1 MRKLSA
7 LILAAVLLLFGCSQ
21 KKVEISLDGEIS
33 EPRQVESEHSPEDS
47 ADGKPLIEVG
57 AQDTIKIMVRADGA
71 PGMYLGEDGEV
82 HGFYVDLERMIME
95 EMGQAYELIPYDD
108 VGPVIQ
114 GIKSGFYTSA
124 LATPDLPDYR
134 TFLDL
139 SLPYEV
145 LHYTTFV
152 RSDNTDIGG
161 DTREEIIASL
171 FGKTV
176 GAQARGHIYQA
187 LRDYREIEL
196 REYPTTTQALNDLEK
211 GLLDAVPDVERIGLY
226 YSRLNGWDLKTAGV
240 PIIEQNIC
248 TSFSQALAPSLL
260 ERYDTALQAII
271 NDGRL
276 ESLYGDYFGSMD
288 AEDKP
293 WL

>member
-1 MRKLSA
+1 MEKLSA
-7 LILAAVLLLFGCSQ
+7 LAIISLLLFFGCSQ
-21 KKVEISLDGEIS
+21 KEVEISLDDDASGPPQTQKEAAS
-33 EPRQVESEHSPEDS
+33 EDMT
-47 ADGKPLIEVG
+47 AAKPLIEIGKGDRV
-57 AQDTIKIMVRADGA
+57 KIMVRADGA
-71 PGMYLGEDGEV
+71 PGMFLGEDGDV
-82 HGFYVDLERMIME
+82 HGFYVDLERMVME
-95 EMGQAYELIPYDD
+95 EMNQEYEFIPYDD
-108 VGPVIQ
+108 VVPVIQ
-114 GIKSGFYTSA
+114 GIKSGFYTIA

-176 GAQARGHIYQA
+176 GVQARGHIYQA

-196 REYPTTTQALNDLEK
+196 REYPTTTQALEDLEK

-240 PIIEQNIC
+240 PIIDQNIC
-248 TSFSQALAPSLL
+248 TSFSQALAPSFL
-260 ERYDTALQAII
+260 ERYNRALQAII
-271 NDGRL
+271 DDGRL
-276 ESLYGDYFGSMD
+276 EALYGDSFGAMK
-288 AEDKP
+288 EQDKP